1 MNDGVSDK
9 DAVQGNADVHDNA
22 GVSPFVVTRSSTFEF
37 VRRWGISIASFVGGL
52 LTLFVF
58 RRGLPRVGLI
68 VGYLLLLWL
77 LVAVLI
83 QARDTLATSER
94 RTHRFVLTATEY
106 AVQTLYHGVLLF
118 LLPAYWAATT
128 LTSVNVAFFLALVVL
143 ALIATFDPWYQA
155 LVHPRPWAGCVFFLV
170 SLFGAL
176 NLALPLIG
184 VPPVAALAIAA
195 WIAVVA
201 LTPAVCR
208 GRAWSWKRGLAVTA
222 LLGMLATSAALAG
235 RRAIPPAPLFVAD
248 SHLGWNV
255 GTVDSLE
262 PKSPIPAAALLQNG
276 LIAYTAIYAP
286 AGLKQ
291 PVDHVWR
298 LEGQIIN
305 VIRLTPVEGGR
316 REGYRTFSRK
326 TSFPADPRGR
336 WTVDVTTATGQLIG
350 RLRFRVAP

>member
-155 LVHPRPWAGCVFFLV
+155 LVHPRPWAGYVFFLV

-262 PKSPIPAAALLQNG
+262 PKSPIPAGALLQNG

-326 TSFPADPRGR
+326 TSFPVDPRGR

>member
-83 QARDTLATSER
+83 QARDTLAASER
-94 RTHRFVLTATEY
+94 RTHRLVLGATEY
-106 AVQTLYHGVLLF
+106 LVQTLYHGVLLF

-155 LVHPRPWAGCVFFLV
+155 LVHPRPWAGYVFFLV

-326 TSFPADPRGR
+326 TSFPVDPRGR

>member
-1 MNDGVSDK
+1 MIL
-9 DAVQGNADVHDNA
+9 AFAR
-22 GVSPFVVTRSSTFEF
+22 T
-37 VRRWGISIASFVGGL
+37 WGISIASFVGGL

-77 LVAVLI
+77 LVALLV
-83 QARDTLATSER
+83 QVRDALAASER
-94 RTHRFVLTATEY
+94 RTHRLVLGATEY
-106 AVQTLYHGVLLF
+106 LVQTLYHGVLLF

-128 LTSVNVAFFLALVVL
+128 LTSLNVVFFVALVALALL
-143 ALIATFDPWYQA
+143 ATFDPWYQA
-155 LVHPRPWAGCVFFLV
+155 VVHPYPWAGYVFFLV

-184 VPPVAALAIAA
+184 LPPVAALGIAA
-195 WIAVVA
+195 WVAVVA

-208 GRAWSWKRGLAVTA
+208 ASGWRWSRGLAVTA
-222 LLGMLATSAALAG
+222 VAGMLAAAVALGG
-235 RRAIPPAPLFVAD
+235 RVAIPPAPLFLAEAR
-248 SHLGWNV
+248 LGWNV

-262 PKSPIPAAALLQNG
+262 PRSPIPAPALLQNG
-276 LIAYTAIYAP
+276 LVAYTAIYAP

-298 LEGQIIN
+298 REGQIIN
-305 VIRLTPVEGGR
+305 VIRLTPVEGVR

-326 TSFPADPRGR
+326 LSFPADPTGR
-336 WTVDVTTATGQLIG
+336 WTVDVTTAAGQLIG
-350 RLRFRVAP
+350 RMRFRVAP

>member
-1 MNDGVSDK
+1 VSVVEARPGVL
-9 DAVQGNADVHDNA
+9 A
-22 GVSPFVVTRSSTFEF
+22 F

-58 RRGLPRVGLI
+58 RRGLPHVAII

-77 LVAVLI
+77 LVAILV
-83 QARDTLATSER
+83 QARDVLASSER

-128 LTSVNVAFFLALVVL
+128 LTSINVGFFLALVVL
-143 ALIATFDPWYQA
+143 ALLATFDPWYQTV
-155 LVHPRPWAGCVFFLV
+155 VHPRPWAGYVFFVV

-184 VPPVAALAIAA
+184 VPPVAALGFAA
-195 WIAVVA
+195 WISVVA
-201 LTPAVCR
+201 LTPVLCR
-208 GRAWSWKRGLAVTA
+208 ARGWPWKRGLAVTA
-222 LLGMLATSAALAG
+222 IVGLLASSAALYG
-235 RRAIPPAPLFVAD
+235 RAAIPPAPLFVAD
-248 SHLGWNV
+248 WRLDWNFPAS
-255 GTVDSLE
+255 DS
-262 PKSPIPAAALLQNG
+262 PAPRSPIVADALLQNG

-336 WTVDVTTATGQLIG
+336 WTVDVTTAAGQLIG
-350 RLRFRVAP
+350 RLRFRVVGP